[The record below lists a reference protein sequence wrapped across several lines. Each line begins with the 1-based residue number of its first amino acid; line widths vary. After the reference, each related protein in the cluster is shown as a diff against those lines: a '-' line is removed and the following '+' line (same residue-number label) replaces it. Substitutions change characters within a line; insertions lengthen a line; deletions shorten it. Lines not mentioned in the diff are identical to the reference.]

1 MVNAPGN
8 LFHPMDF
15 AREIMEHMKET
26 SVECELIV
34 YSKLNA
40 MGMEALTS
48 VGKSSEKSTVYAGN
62 ALSWGTKRHR

>member
-1 MVNAPGN
+1 
-8 LFHPMDF
+8 
-15 AREIMEHMKET
+15 MKET

-48 VGKSSEKSTVYAGN
+48 VGKEQ
-62 ALSWGTKRHR
+62 